1 MKAAVLQGL
10 ELIMDFGYKLE
21 NRAAVNQPRTPMV
34 CYAPDKGA
42 VKGRCAMGE
51 AWR

>member
-1 MKAAVLQGL
+1 MKAAVPQGL
-10 ELIMDFGYKLE
+10 ELIETELE

-51 AWR
+51 LGGE

>member
-10 ELIMDFGYKLE
+10 EHKLE

-34 CYAPDKGA
+34 CYAPDEGA